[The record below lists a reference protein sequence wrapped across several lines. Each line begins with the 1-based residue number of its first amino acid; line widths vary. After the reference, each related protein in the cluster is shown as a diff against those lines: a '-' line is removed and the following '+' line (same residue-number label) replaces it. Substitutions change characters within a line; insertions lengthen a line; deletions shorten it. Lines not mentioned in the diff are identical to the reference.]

1 MILTL
6 NKYLLEESDHT
17 LYIFDIDDTLFRTYA
32 KIHVL
37 DANGKIVRS
46 LNNQE
51 YNTYKVLPGQ
61 TLKFDEF
68 RDSEKFDMTSRPIT
82 KMLNKVK
89 FLQKQIAGT
98 KSKIIFVTAREDF
111 DNKEKFLN
119 AFRKR
124 KIDIDQIH
132 VYRTGNDHGPESKGE
147 KKAKVIR
154 MYLSSGDF
162 TKTEMYDDNMEN
174 LEAFKDLQRE
184 FPDISFEAFQVFHD
198 GSTNNV

>member
-1 MILTL
+1 MMLTL
-6 NKYLLEESDHT
+6 RKYLQEESDHT
-17 LYIFDIDDTLFRTYA
+17 LYVFDIDDTLFRTYA

-46 LNNQE
+46 LDNQE
-51 YNTYKVLPGQ
+51 YNSYKVLPGQ

-82 KMLNKVK
+82 KMLDKVK
-89 FLQKQIAGT
+89 FLQKQIEGT
-98 KSKIIFVTAREDF
+98 SSKIIFVTAREDF
-111 DNKEKFLN
+111 DDKEKFLN

-124 KIDIDQIH
+124 KIDIDKIH

-154 MYLSSGDF
+154 KYLQSGDF
-162 TKTEMYDDNMEN
+162 TKAEMYDDHLEN

-184 FPDISFEAFQVFHD
+184 FPDVSFEAYQVFHD
-198 GSTNNV
+198 GSTRNI

>member
-111 DNKEKFLN
+111 DDKEKFLN

-162 TKTEMYDDNMEN
+162 MKTEMYDDNMEN
-174 LEAFKDLQRE
+174 LEAFKSLQRE